1 MLESDGTEIEDD
13 EVLEEYNTQ
22 ILILLSAD
30 QVWVSPTP
38 VTPVCV
44 ESQLTTPERTDQ
56 DAAEPTQP
64 KGTFQYR
71 NKTINLSSKIPFT
84 HVLRKIKI
92 LYRFNCKSTD
102 FRMHIV

>member
-44 ESQLTTPERTDQ
+44 DL
-56 DAAEPTQP
+56 
-64 KGTFQYR
+64 
-71 NKTINLSSKIPFT
+71 N
-84 HVLRKIKI
+84 
-92 LYRFNCKSTD
+92 
-102 FRMHIV
+102 